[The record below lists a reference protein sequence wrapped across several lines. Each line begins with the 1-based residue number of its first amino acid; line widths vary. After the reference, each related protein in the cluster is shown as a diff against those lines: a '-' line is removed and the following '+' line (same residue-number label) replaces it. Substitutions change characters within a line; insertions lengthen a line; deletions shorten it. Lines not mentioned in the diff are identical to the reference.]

1 MTIEQK
7 SGFLRILLGTLAAS
21 LLGSALTG
29 RRNNKSWPKFLMLP
43 HPLNNFETQKFY
55 QIKPKFNADY
65 SRNNLSKI
73 KGGTYI
79 INPDECESIE
89 TH

>member
-1 MTIEQK
+1 
-7 SGFLRILLGTLAAS
+7 
-21 LLGSALTG
+21 
-29 RRNNKSWPKFLMLP
+29 MLP
-43 HPLNNFETQKFY
+43 HPLNNFEIQKFY

-79 INPDECESIE
+79 INPHECESIE